1 MHDIR
6 SVLEAEIWNYSIFYK
21 VKILSLIKYPVQ
33 AIKTFIKLVKSK
45 PKTIIVQN
53 PPIFA
58 ALTCLIY
65 SKLYRVKI
73 IIDHHFIWSMSGF
86 IKNLVVKSF
95 VNSIE
100 KFCVRKADL
109 NTTYTEY
116 WEHGLVTIGAG
127 NVLTIYD
134 FVDKTWVNDADRS
147 VREKLPKDK
156 KIIVMPCAGGHAL
169 ERPDLLIEASK
180 DINVIVIITG
190 EKKYLQKH
198 IMRAHEL
205 RAGNVMFT
213 GFLSDRQYRGLIA
226 TCDFVANI
234 SDEPFG
240 IPHVIGEALA
250 SGRSIII
257 SNNPAIEKLLGD
269 DYPLIVPSNDVNTI
283 RNTILLASKR
293 QKQYAKLTTKLYEKL
308 KETREKQLKRLFE
321 HVHGY
326 NIIRSRSVISGLK
339 S

>member
-6 SVLEAEIWNYSIFYK
+6 SVLGAEIWNYSIFYK
-21 VKILSLIKYPVQ
+21 VKILSLIKYPIQ

-45 PKTIIVQN
+45 PNTIIVQN

-65 SKLYRVKI
+65 STFHRVKI
-73 IIDHHFIWSMSGF
+73 IVDHHFIWSMSGF
-86 IKNLVVKSF
+86 IKNPAVRSF

-116 WEHGLVTIGAG
+116 WEHRLITMGAG
-127 NVLTIYD
+127 NVLTVYD
-134 FVDKTWVNDADRS
+134 FVDKTWLNDADRS

-156 KIIVMPCAGGHAL
+156 KIIVMPCGGGHTL

-190 EKKYLQKH
+190 EKKHLQKH

-205 RAGNVMFT
+205 RAENVIFT
-213 GFLSDRQYRGLIA
+213 DFLSDRQYRGLIA
-226 TCDFVANI
+226 TCDFVSNI
-234 SDEPFG
+234 SDEPYG
-240 IPHVIGEALA
+240 IPHVISEALA
-250 SGRSIII
+250 SGRSIIV

-269 DYPLIVPSNDVNTI
+269 DYPLILSRNDVNTI

-293 QKQYAKLTTKLYEKL
+293 QKQYVKLATKLYEKL
-308 KETREKQLKRLFE
+308 KEKREKQLKRLFE
-321 HVHGY
+321 HVYGC
-326 NIIRSRSVISGLK
+326 NIVRNEAIQVN
-339 S
+339 